1 MRTTG
6 DHVADKIQL
15 GIIGAN
21 SNFGW
26 APEAHLPAVVTSA
39 EFELAAVCTTKQE
52 SADES
57 ARRYGARLAFHDY
70 HDLLA
75 HPEVEA
81 VAVVLRVPSHF
92 EPTRDAINAGK
103 SVFTEWPLGRTTEEA
118 VELTELAR
126 AKGVATAVGL
136 QSRMNPA
143 LRYMRDLI
151 ADGYIGE
158 VTSSHISLI
167 REGVLERLSRR
178 TWQRDVTL
186 GANTMTIAA
195 GHAIDSLVFVAGQF
209 AKVQAVVSTQITQ
222 WLENDTGKLVD
233 VTSPDNVLVSGRLE
247 SGAVASAHVASVPF
261 AGRGYRLEVYGR
273 EGTLFVET
281 PDTPQRDVLSLQAAR
296 GSNSLTPLEVPARYT
311 VVSEATPPGSP
322 YYIGQLYTE
331 FAKSI
336 LSGHGDH
343 PDFET
348 AVGLHRLLD
357 AVQQASDHGSEMEVP
372 R

>member
-1 MRTTG
+1 M
-6 DHVADKIQL
+6 ADKIQL

-26 APEAHLPAVVTSA
+26 APEAHLPAVVASA

-52 SADES
+52 SADET

-75 HPEVEA
+75 HPDIEA

-151 ADGYIGE
+151 AEGYIGE
-158 VTSSHISLI
+158 PTSCHISLI
-167 REGVLERLSRR
+167 REGVLERPSRR

-209 AKVQAVVSTQITQ
+209 AKVSAVVSTQVPQ
-222 WLENDTGKLVD
+222 WLETDTGKLVD
-233 VTSPDNVLVSGRLE
+233 VTSPDNVLLAGRLE
-247 SGAVASAHVASVPF
+247 NGAVASAHVAAVPF

-273 EGTLFVET
+273 EGTLSIET
-281 PDTPQRDVLSLQAAR
+281 ADTPQRDVLTLQAAK
-296 GSNSLTPLEVPARYT
+296 GSNTFTPLDVPARYA

-336 LSGHGDH
+336 RTGHGDH
-343 PDFET
+343 PDFGT
-348 AVGLHRLLD
+348 AVDLHHLLD
-357 AVQQASDHGSEMEVP
+357 ALRYASDHGCEADVTNGVAG
-372 R
+372 